1 MSAGE
6 RAPVI
11 AVDVNGADAP
21 SMAAIGASIAADE
34 GIRVLLF
41 GRDLGGLPEHP
52 GLEVVDAPVS
62 IAKAADAARAA
73 RSTPDASIVQA
84 ARAVAEGR
92 ADALVAGG
100 STGTA
105 LAAGLFNIKRGKGI
119 HRPALAIPLPVPGA
133 PVTLLDVGANEV
145 CRPEHLVQFAY
156 MGAALA
162 TTILGVERPRVGL
175 LSNGTEPGKG
185 REEVVEAHE
194 RLKAMD
200 GFVGNVEGF
209 AITQGVADVIVTDG
223 FTGNVTLKVLEA
235 TSQTMIGAVRRA
247 ATSSPKAKLGG
258 ALLRPALRGLK
269 TEIDPEAQGGAYLL
283 GLRRLAVVPH
293 GSFSSGG
300 WAEAIR
306 RAARGVTEDVV
317 GRTHAALGGA
327 GALRRVPA
335 SDAATSL

>member
-1 MSAGE
+1 MAS
-6 RAPVI
+6 VI
-11 AVDVNGADAP
+11 AVDVNGADDP
-21 SMAAIGASIAADE
+21 RAAAEGAASAGVSVTI
-34 GIRVLLF
+34 F
-41 GRDLGGLPEHP
+41 GP
-52 GLEVVDAPVS
+52 GLEHLASERVQIVDAPVS
-62 IAKAADAARAA
+62 IAKAADPARAA
-73 RSTPDASIVQA
+73 RSSPDASIVQA
-84 ARAVAEGR
+84 AKAVAEGR

-100 STGTA
+100 STGAA
-105 LAAGLFNIKRGKGI
+105 LAAGLFNVKRAKGI
-119 HRPALAIPLPVPGA
+119 HRPALALPLPVPGA

-162 TTILGVERPRVGL
+162 HSVLGVERPRVGL
-175 LSNGTEPGKG
+175 LSNGTEDTKG
-185 REEVVEAHE
+185 REEVVAANE
-194 RLKAMD
+194 RLRDMD

-235 TSQTMIGAVRRA
+235 TSKTMIDAVRSA
-247 ATSSPKAKLGG
+247 AMASPKAKLGG

-269 TEIDPEAQGGAYLL
+269 AEIDPEAQGGAYLL

-293 GSFSSGG
+293 GSFSAEG
-300 WAEAIR
+300 WAEAVR

-317 GRTHAALGGA
+317 GRTHATLEEA